1 MRGGSPEFSRRQDL
15 DGGDQ
20 GAHHGH
26 GRQVGPQ
33 PPRGGVYRPDG
44 HAPGP
49 GGEPGGDDVQRDG
62 EDDHAGTCSAARG
75 NSRTR
80 RSSGQAPQSPPLM
93 PAPISRP
100 RTVPSCLQKNGVAV
114 SAHWSRSCRSQA
126 SSHGRAPGPDSPPAT
141 SQEIDG
147 RPVRSSRS
155 SASPRRSPPR
165 SPPAAPPSPGA
176 STSPAPAP

>member
-75 NSRTR
+75 NWRSLRSDGVASGEVKQVKLKLAVWTVHSFTLSHLKAMPRLQR
-80 RSSGQAPQSPPLM
+80 RLTTARDTCGFEPNATPQSRWTPL
-93 PAPISRP
+93 
-100 RTVPSCLQKNGVAV
+100 
-114 SAHWSRSCRSQA
+114 
-126 SSHGRAPGPDSPPAT
+126 
-141 SQEIDG
+141 
-147 RPVRSSRS
+147 
-155 SASPRRSPPR
+155 RRWAKPR
-165 SPPAAPPSPGA
+165 SPTLPA
-176 STSPAPAP
+176 